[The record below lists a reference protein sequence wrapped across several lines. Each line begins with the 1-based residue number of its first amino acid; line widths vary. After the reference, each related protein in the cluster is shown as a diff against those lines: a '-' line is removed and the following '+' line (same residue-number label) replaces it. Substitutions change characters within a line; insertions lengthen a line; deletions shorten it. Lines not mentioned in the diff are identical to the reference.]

1 MLLEKRLI
9 FTDSLMGVNPISV
22 LLRTKKSILL
32 PWVFFE
38 NEDIPVK
45 MLLYLSLSS
54 ALSSNW
60 KLARQ
65 SYMVLTD
72 GNIWNSWKG
81 VPFIT
86 FYVYLFFSFRPFL
99 LL

>member
-45 MLLYLSLSS
+45 MLLY
-54 ALSSNW
+54 
-60 KLARQ
+60 
-65 SYMVLTD
+65 
-72 GNIWNSWKG
+72 
-81 VPFIT
+81 
-86 FYVYLFFSFRPFL
+86 
-99 LL
+99 